1 MRNNNIIKALHFAL
15 LGFMALGIVG
25 CLGKYY
31 PKDFRTDKSN
41 QTNATGTMK
50 PYTVNGKTYYPT
62 VVGVGETATGIA
74 SWYGPGFHGKKTSNG
89 EIYNQNAF
97 TAAHKTLPMN
107 TIVSVTNLDNGR
119 KTTVRINDR
128 GPFKDNR
135 IIDVSKAAA
144 TRLDM
149 LQSGT
154 VPVKLE
160 VIGFDSSGETAD
172 TTDTADTAI
181 PQAEIIEGISAEQNL
196 SEASQNVEQN
206 LSSIAQNID
215 IAALSPTISSSSGG
229 SGFMVQIGAF
239 KSKAN
244 AEEVSSRYQS
254 YKGYTTMM
262 RQSSRDGLYRVF
274 LKGFKSEKEAKE
286 LVRSGAF
293 EGAFVVEE

>member
-1 MRNNNIIKALHFAL
+1 MRNKNIIKALHFAL
-15 LGFMALGIVG
+15 LGFMALGIAG

-160 VIGFDSSGETAD
+160 VIGFDSSGEAA
-172 TTDTADTAI
+172 DTADIADIAT
-181 PQAEIIEGISAEQNL
+181 AEIIEGISAEQNL
-196 SEASQNVEQN
+196 SATSQNVEQN

-215 IAALSPTISSSSGG
+215 IAALSSASSG

-239 KSKAN
+239 KSKDN
-244 AEEVSSRYQS
+244 ADDVSSRYQS
-254 YKGYTTMM
+254 YKGYTTMT

-274 LKGFKSEKEAKE
+274 LKGFKSESEAKE

-293 EGAFVVEE
+293 EGAFVVKE

>member
-1 MRNNNIIKALHFAL
+1 MLKKRTSVALQL
-15 LGFMALGIVG
+15 LVLGFVGFVLAG

-89 EIYNQNAF
+89 EIYDQNAF

-119 KTTVRINDR
+119 KTTVRVNDR
-128 GPFKDNR
+128 GPFVDNR

-149 LQSGT
+149 LQTGT
-154 VPVKLE
+154 APVKLE
-160 VIGFDSSGETAD
+160 VIGFDS
-172 TTDTADTAI
+172 TDITPTPNVDDLTLDNNESI
-181 PQAEIIEGISAEQNL
+181 GEQN
-196 SEASQNVEQN
+196 ASVSGSA
-206 LSSIAQNID
+206 LGSTLID
-215 IAALSPTISSSSGG
+215 IPEVSDIVASSGG
-229 SGFMVQIGAF
+229 YMVQIGAF
-239 KSKAN
+239 KNKDSASDI
-244 AEEVSSRYQS
+244 AQRYKS
-254 YKGYTTMM
+254 YKGYSSYS
-262 RQSSRDGLYRVF
+262 RVSSRDGLTRVF
-274 LKGFKSEKEAKE
+274 LRGFKSESEAKDF
-286 LVRSGAF
+286 VRSGEF
-293 EGAFVVEE
+293 PGAFVVKE

>member
-1 MRNNNIIKALHFAL
+1 MRNKNIIKALHFAL
-15 LGFMALGIVG
+15 LGFMALGIAG
-25 CLGKYY
+25 CLGKNY

-160 VIGFDSSGETAD
+160 VIGFDSSGEAA
-172 TTDTADTAI
+172 DTADIADITI
-181 PQAEIIEGISAEQNL
+181 PQAQIIEGISAEQNL
-196 SEASQNVEQN
+196 SATSQNVEQN

-215 IAALSPTISSSSGG
+215 IAALSSASSG

-239 KSKAN
+239 KSKDN
-244 AEEVSSRYQS
+244 ADDVSSRYQS
-254 YKGYTTMM
+254 YKGYTTMT

-274 LKGFKSEKEAKE
+274 LKGFKSESEAKE

-293 EGAFVVEE
+293 EGAFVVKE